1 MSTPEKL
8 SAHAKRWN
16 IEADEQAAFQVFKN
30 RIVQDL
36 EGYARS
42 WSFWNEFAKR
52 FNYSIGYEAIQRD
65 TSPNKNSVMGERFL
79 KLLGSSNDAKELAH
93 YFRVCFI
100 SIEEMTEKS
109 KKEDRE
115 TSNLDKINSKL
126 FEVFSRA
133 LEFTPHI
140 GVEIIRS
147 DGQVILY
154 PKGARLLDEAVIN
167 QNLIWL
173 ESHPNVLK
181 SFEQALTQYMS
192 GDRSKYRSILDDLRV
207 ALEQLL
213 KDVLQNGISL
223 EKQKTELLPWLKAR
237 GIHKQIINMY
247 NTLLDQ
253 YSLFQNNAVKHGTGE
268 EEFTENDIEFMIY
281 TTGTFMRLLL
291 KLEQN
296 GQ

>member
-1 MSTPEKL
+1 MGTLEKL
-8 SAHAKRWN
+8 SAHKKRWN
-16 IEADEQAAFQVFKN
+16 IEIDDQAAFQIFKN

-36 EGYARS
+36 KGYAKS
-42 WSFWNEFAKR
+42 WSHWYELAR
-52 FNYSIGYEAIQRD
+52 GFNYLAGYEAIKLD
-65 TSPNKNSVMGERFL
+65 TAQSSNSVMGGRFL
-79 KLLGSSNDAKELAH
+79 ILLDSSGNAKELAH
-93 YFRVCFI
+93 YFQLCFFV
-100 SIEEMTEKS
+100 IEEAVEKS
-109 KKEDRE
+109 KFDRVNE
-115 TSNLDKINSKL
+115 KL
-126 FEVFSRA
+126 VEVFSKA
-133 LEFTPHI
+133 LEFTP
-140 GVEIIRS
+140 EINIEITRLN
-147 DGQVILY
+147 GGVILY
-154 PKGARLLDEAVIN
+154 PKGVKLLDDAVIN
-167 QNLIWL
+167 QNLLWL

-192 GDRSKYRSILDDLRV
+192 GDRSKYRSLLDDLRV

-291 KLEQN
+291 KLEQTDHATTKLN
-296 GQ
+296 